1 MGWGRGRRRR
11 HLAAAPAASEAF
23 FLSAP
28 KRVGNTPAQETKKWK
43 KRNTKKNDWGRKRN
57 EQKKT
62 IRTQKRTPPPSQRSI
77 QNRTQREIEQDEIRK
92 MAAVSGFSFVWF
104 FGFGLLFV
112 PRVRL
117 PFPMEH
123 DGEFHGNGT
132 NQRRPET
139 ESKKQATKK
148 TINRTGVVF
157 FCFFFYS
164 AEWAVEMDDDRSVG
178 SSAGSGSKKWTL
190 LPLLLRLLVDKLLAG
205 SSSKMPPVRTSKS
218 FWTDLFF
225 KKE

>member
-1 MGWGRGRRRR
+1 
-11 HLAAAPAASEAF
+11 
-23 FLSAP
+23 
-28 KRVGNTPAQETKKWK
+28 
-43 KRNTKKNDWGRKRN
+43 
-57 EQKKT
+57 
-62 IRTQKRTPPPSQRSI
+62 
-77 QNRTQREIEQDEIRK
+77 

-148 TINRTGVVF
+148 NNQSNGRRF
-157 FCFFFYS
+157 FLFFFLQRRVS
-164 AEWAVEMDDDRSVG
+164 GGNGRRQVGRIVGRFRVQKVDAVAFAAALARRQTARRIFQQDATCADEQIVLDRSF
-178 SSAGSGSKKWTL
+178 L
-190 LPLLLRLLVDKLLAG
+190 
-205 SSSKMPPVRTSKS
+205 
-218 FWTDLFF
+218 
-225 KKE
+225 

>member
-1 MGWGRGRRRR
+1 
-11 HLAAAPAASEAF
+11 
-23 FLSAP
+23 
-28 KRVGNTPAQETKKWK
+28 
-43 KRNTKKNDWGRKRN
+43 
-57 EQKKT
+57 
-62 IRTQKRTPPPSQRSI
+62 
-77 QNRTQREIEQDEIRK
+77 

-157 FCFFFYS
+157 FCFFFFTAPS
-164 AEWAVEMDDDRSVG
+164 ERW
-178 SSAGSGSKKWTL
+178 KWTTTGRSDRRPVPGPKSGRCCL
-190 LPLLLRLLVDKLLAG
+190 CCCACSSTNCSPDLPARCHLCGRANRFGPIFSLKKNKG
-205 SSSKMPPVRTSKS
+205 SDGFP
-218 FWTDLFF
+218 
-225 KKE
+225 